1 MNSRHAA
8 VMLLAGTMLASAACG
23 GVAGTT
29 YQTSRDLAD
38 TLGCTDFNQ
47 YDQYEVGTGDS
58 GSCTT
63 WGGIPHPAGSLIGMS
78 VLTEEGWD
86 LEGWRQTQVDVARTM
101 VIDPGDCQVLL
112 IGENWSISVGQCGL
126 SSHESLLATAEALKE
141 VVGGTVYDLV
151 P

>member
-29 YQTSRDLAD
+29 YQASRELAD
-38 TLGCTDFNQ
+38 AVGCTDFNQ
-47 YDQYEVGTGDS
+47 HDAGAGDS

-63 WGGIPHPAGSLIGMS
+63 WGGIVHPAGSLIS
-78 VLTEEGWD
+78 IAVETEERDD
-86 LEGWRQTQVDVARTM
+86 LARWRQAQVDFARTM
-101 VIDPGDCQVLL
+101 VIDPGDCEVLL
-112 IGENWSISVGQCGL
+112 IGENWRISVGQCGL
-126 SSHESLLATAEALKE
+126 ISHGSLLATAEALKK
-141 VVGGTVYDLV
+141 VVGGTVFDIT